1 MTGTVPAILL
11 TLNLAAVT
19 TLILFVLGTPL
30 AWWLANTRSRVR
42 PVIEAITALPLIL
55 PPTVIGFYLLILL
68 NPTAP
73 IGRFWVTVTGDT
85 LTFSFAGLVIASILY
100 SLPFMVQPLQ
110 TAFDRIGRDQIEAA
124 ASLGASP
131 LDRFFSLVLPL
142 SARGLLTAGI
152 LTFIHTIG
160 EFGVVLMV
168 GGNIPGRTRTLSIA
182 LYDHVEALR
191 YDQAHALAAGLV
203 ILSLIVLSLVYWL
216 NRRSP
221 RHDG

>member
-1 MTGTVPAILL
+1 MSGSVPAILL

>member
-1 MTGTVPAILL
+1 M
-11 TLNLAAVT
+11 
-19 TLILFVLGTPL
+19 
-30 AWWLANTRSRVR
+30 
-42 PVIEAITALPLIL
+42 
-55 PPTVIGFYLLILL
+55 
-68 NPTAP
+68 
-73 IGRFWVTVTGDT
+73 
-85 LTFSFAGLVIASILY
+85 
-100 SLPFMVQPLQ
+100 
-110 TAFDRIGRDQIEAA
+110 
-124 ASLGASP
+124 
-131 LDRFFSLVLPL
+131 
-142 SARGLLTAGI
+142 LTAGI